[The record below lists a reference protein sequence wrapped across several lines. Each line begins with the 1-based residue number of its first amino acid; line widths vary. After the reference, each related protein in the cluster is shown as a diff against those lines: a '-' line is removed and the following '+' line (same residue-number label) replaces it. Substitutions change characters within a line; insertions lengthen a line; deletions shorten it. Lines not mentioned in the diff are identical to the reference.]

1 MISIKSIQK
10 IFKPSKADSMMQGPK
25 ETMDSPQD
33 KDLPLGKTKNSPVL
47 EVQDLSVSFLQYEK
61 GLKQKQL
68 KVISSLNISISEGEI
83 LAVVGSSGS
92 GKSLLAHSILGILPG
107 NAKITGSIK
116 LNGEELTPKM
126 QAALRGKDIALVP
139 QSVNYL
145 DPLMKVGAQVR
156 TGVKT
161 GEASSVQR
169 EVFERYQLGP
179 EVDKF
184 YPFQLSGGM
193 ARRVLVSTA
202 IVSGAKLIIADEP
215 TPGLDA
221 AVVEETL
228 EYFREMASKG
238 CAVMLITHDIETA
251 LRIADK
257 VAVFYAG
264 TTVEV
269 APIED
274 FSGEG
279 EALRHPYSKALW
291 RALPQND
298 FIPIPGSQPMPNAL
312 PKGCL
317 FEPRCTMAANRCKL
331 EQPKVRKL
339 RNGMVRCNHAT

>member
-1 MISIKSIQK
+1 MLSIQSIKN
-10 IFKPSKADSMMQGPK
+10 IFTSSNSVGSVY
-25 ETMDSPQD
+25 TPQESA
-33 KDLPLGKTKNSPVL
+33 NSVIERDGNQPVL
-47 EVQDLSVSFLQYEK
+47 EVQDLSVSFVQYEK
-61 GLKQKQL
+61 GLQQKEL
-68 KVISSLNISISEGEI
+68 KVISSLNISICAGEI

-92 GKSLLAHSILGILPG
+92 GKSLLAHAILGILPE
-107 NAKITGSIK
+107 NASVTGSMRF
-116 LNGEELTPKM
+116 NGEELTSPR
-126 QAALRGKDIALVP
+126 QAVLRGKEIALVP

-145 DPLMKVGAQVR
+145 DPLMQVGAQVR

-161 GEASSVQR
+161 GEAFSTQR
-169 EVFERYQLGP
+169 KVFDRYQLAP
-179 EVDKF
+179 EVDRL

-193 ARRVLVSTA
+193 ARRILVSTA
-202 IVSGAKLIIADEP
+202 IVSGAQLVIADEP

-228 EYFREMASKG
+228 EYFREMAGKG

-274 FSGEG
+274 FSGDG
-279 EALRHPYSKALW
+279 ESLRHPYSKALW
-291 RALPQND
+291 QALPQNG
-298 FIPIPGSQPMPNAL
+298 FIPIPGAQPLPNDL

-317 FEPRCTMAANRCKL
+317 FEPRCAVATPECTMK
-331 EQPKVRKL
+331 QPKVRNL
-339 RNGMVRCNHAT
+339 RDGMVRCGHAT